1 MIKHTTIFS
10 MNSAEVDASARMW
23 AALERAAKASPL
35 VVEAEGG
42 IMLPPEKTTD
52 SDSVEAHEG
61 PVWGDVIQILSF
73 ASREDADAYPRS
85 REHALLL
92 AETEGLV
99 ASATAIDFEV
109 E

>member
-10 MNSAEVDASARMW
+10 MNPAEVDASERMW

-42 IMLPPEKTTD
+42 IMLSSEKTAD
-52 SDSVEAHEG
+52 SDSAEAHEG

-85 REHALLL
+85 REHDLLL

-99 ASATAIDFEV
+99 AGATAIDFEV